1 MATFSRARNS
11 IDPGIEDR
19 HGPSQQTIVFMF
31 NNNVTGAD
39 SVTTSCGTVGQRS
52 VDPSDAHSLLVKL
65 TALSC
70 DEQLVTVRP

>member
-1 MATFSRARNS
+1 
-11 IDPGIEDR
+11 
-19 HGPSQQTIVFMF
+19 VFMF